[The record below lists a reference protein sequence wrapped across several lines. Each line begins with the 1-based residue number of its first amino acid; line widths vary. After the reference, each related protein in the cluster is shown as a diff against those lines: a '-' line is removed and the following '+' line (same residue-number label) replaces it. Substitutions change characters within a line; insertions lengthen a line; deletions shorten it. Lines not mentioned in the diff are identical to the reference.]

1 MKGKQEVL
9 KRMTTTTM
17 MTASSPRHNHV
28 GIISIFISLQRTA
41 FILEQEEVG
50 DRRKFIWAG
59 GSGIRRSR
67 EAFLPLFYLVFV
79 FCRMGACKY
88 VCDLLDVSLLV

>member
-1 MKGKQEVL
+1 M
-9 KRMTTTTM
+9 MTT
-17 MTASSPRHNHV
+17 SSPQYNHV
-28 GIISIFISLQRTA
+28 GIISIFISLQRTV

-67 EAFLPLFYLVFV
+67 EAFLPLFYLDLFFV
-79 FCRMGACKY
+79 GGKLVNMFCA
-88 VCDLLDVSLLV
+88 LLDVSLSV